1 MRADALDLLS
11 QVQPARVAAYDLSA
25 QARELLDLA
34 GAQAIQRPGLQA
46 LPGADQRAAPGV
58 GGDLVV
64 GHQHRQ
70 ARPPAAAVELP
81 RQALQRVACGHGDR
95 LRGWF
100 GLRLARRG
108 ALVHW
113 RPGAAPARRHLVTAP
128 EARGFAPA
136 AWAGRS

>member
-46 LPGADQRAAPGV
+46 LPGANQRAAPGV
-58 GGDLVV
+58 GGDLVI

-95 LRGWF
+95 LRGWPCLLRLR
-100 GLRLARRG
+100 GLRGGALLCIGALARPLRG
-108 ALVHW
+108 GIL
-113 RPGAAPARRHLVTAP
+113 
-128 EARGFAPA
+128 
-136 AWAGRS
+136 